1 MRGFAYLAIG
11 ASFMFLLVGLSIN
24 LRGDSSDSVLL
35 NKVADNENTLRAA
48 EKKADLLARM
58 RALLQVCLDF
68 LIKEKTR

>member
-1 MRGFAYLAIG
+1 MAIG